1 MAGSESSNER
11 LTTDEEVL
19 SSIKQVSAARQL
31 LVRTVTDLN
40 VQQEFFQ
47 PSPDA
52 WSITHVVEH
61 LVLAEHLGIHR
72 MWQAASGFKRGQPVW
87 RGPSPHRGLT
97 IEEVIERTWK
107 VTSSGPISIRTA
119 EQAPEPAAPVG
130 NGPLAYWVACLE
142 ACQPV
147 LEKLGSELSGLDLTQ
162 VIFPHVLSGPLDAQ
176 QRLQFLRWH
185 LDHHR
190 QQIEDIKAS
199 PGFPSN

>member
-19 SSIKQVSAARQL
+19 SLIKQVSAARQL
-31 LVRTVTDLN
+31 LLRTVTDLN
-40 VQQEFFQ
+40 VQQEFFK

-87 RGPSPHRGLT
+87 RGPSPHRGLS

-107 VTSSGPISIRTA
+107 VTSSGPIPIRTA
-119 EQAPEPAAPVG
+119 EQAPEPAVPVG
-130 NGPLAYWVACLE
+130 HGPLVYWVAYLE

-147 LEKLGSELSGLDLTQ
+147 LEKRLSG
-162 VIFPHVLSGPLDAQ
+162 F
-176 QRLQFLRWH
+176 
-185 LDHHR
+185 
-190 QQIEDIKAS
+190 
-199 PGFPSN
+199 